1 VLTELSIA
9 SGSLA
14 RETKEKIIRA
24 VYLTL
29 IADKRSAEEE
39 RKRLKDI
46 AAALRISEIDLD
58 ALVAGLKPI

>member
-1 VLTELSIA
+1 
-9 SGSLA
+9 
-14 RETKEKIIRA
+14 
-24 VYLTL
+24 L